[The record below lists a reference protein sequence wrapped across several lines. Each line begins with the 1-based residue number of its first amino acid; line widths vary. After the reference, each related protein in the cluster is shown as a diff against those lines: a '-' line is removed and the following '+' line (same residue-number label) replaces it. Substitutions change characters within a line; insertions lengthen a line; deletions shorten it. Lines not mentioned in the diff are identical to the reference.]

1 MSEVSNSVIEQIKA
15 MYEELF
21 SAEKRVA
28 EYILERPQAMITM
41 NISELARASG
51 SSEATVVRMCKH
63 VGYQGYHQMRLIM
76 SHDLGKNQRSY
87 DDGEMLSTTQNL
99 FSASAARV
107 AALAENI
114 DMDMLVKVAKIL
126 KSSRLVFVVAAG
138 NTTPVANDLGFRLE
152 RYGVPCSYSVLPE
165 QFLNH
170 VSLGTKE
177 DTIIAISRSGVSK
190 PVVQAMNLA
199 RKNQMRTIVIT
210 AEKDTQ
216 LAEGADCI
224 LQIVD
229 KKKKTTVT
237 ELDTHLLE
245 FAVSDAILHVVR
257 HFDYYAKET
266 ENAVEQNDSIDDI
279 ELLLSEYKL

>member
-1 MSEVSNSVIEQIKA
+1 MSEVSNSVIKQIRAK
-15 MYEELF
+15 YKELF

-28 EYILERPQAMITM
+28 EYILETPQALITM
-41 NISELARASG
+41 NISELARESG

-76 SHDLGKNQRSY
+76 SHDLGKTQRTY
-87 DDGEMLSTTQNL
+87 DDGEILSTTQNL

-107 AALAENI
+107 AALAERI
-114 DMDMLVKVAKIL
+114 DMELLVKTARIL
-126 KSSRLVFVVAAG
+126 RSSRLVFVVAAG

-152 RYGVPCSYSVLPE
+152 RCGIPCSYSVLPE
-165 QFLNH
+165 QYLNH
-170 VSLGTKE
+170 VGLGTSE
-177 DTIIAISRSGVSK
+177 DAIIAISRSGVSK

-199 RKNQMRTIVIT
+199 RKNHMKTIVIT

-229 KKKKTTVT
+229 KKQKTTVA

-245 FAVSDAILHVVR
+245 FAVSDAILHVIR
-257 HFDYYAKET
+257 NFDRYVNESEAEKKRS
-266 ENAVEQNDSIDDI
+266 DDMDDI